1 MEWIRDMVDLSNIT
15 YKNKETSNLIMK
27 TENDVVKSKSQN

>member
-1 MEWIRDMVDLSNIT
+1 MEWIRDMVDLSNIA